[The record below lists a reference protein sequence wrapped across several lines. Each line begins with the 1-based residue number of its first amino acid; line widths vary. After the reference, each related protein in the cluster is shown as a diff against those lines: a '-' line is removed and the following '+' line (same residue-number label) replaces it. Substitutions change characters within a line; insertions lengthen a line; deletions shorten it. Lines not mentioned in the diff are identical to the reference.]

1 MKCLD
6 CGTGKPVNRVADVEG
21 EVRGER
27 FTVASKAL
35 VCDRCGYQ
43 AMEGE
48 DVQEF
53 MRALG
58 DAYRRAHRLLTS
70 AEIRSRRGALGMSQS
85 EFSVY
90 LGVGVASI
98 KRWELGAIQDVAID
112 RYLRL
117 KTDPEEAQLGADDVA
132 ARMGGKSKAQSFSH
146 VVTFKLKTSQ
156 VTFTAVDDAESS
168 TNKQVRQ
175 WVPVGLNWDTTK
187 SSEQAYRA

>member
-6 CGTGKPVNRVADVEG
+6 CGTGKPVNRIADVEG

-27 FTVASKAL
+27 FTVVSKAL

-48 DVQEF
+48 DGQEF

-70 AEIRSRRGALGMSQS
+70 TEIRSRREALGMSQS

-112 RYLRL
+112 RYIRL
-117 KTDPEEAQLGADDVA
+117 KTDPEEAQLNANGVA
-132 ARMGGKSKAQSFSH
+132 ERMGGKSKAQSFGH
-146 VVTFKLKTSQ
+146 VVTFKLITSQ
-156 VTFTAVDDAESS
+156 ATFTAADDAESS
-168 TNKQVRQ
+168 ANKQVHQ
-175 WVPVGLNWDTTK
+175 WAQVGLNWD
-187 SSEQAYRA
+187 SAISGEQAYRA